1 MNWDA
6 LVLTLQIASA
16 STVLSLLV
24 GVPIAWWLARDNAW
38 YRIVLSAAVMVPM
51 VLPPTVL
58 GYYLLQMFGRRSVLG
73 EILENWLNMSLV
85 FHWTGAA
92 LAAFVVSAPFLIRAA
107 QTGFE
112 STDRSYSEAARTLG
126 RSEVAIFFL
135 ISIPL
140 AGRAILAG
148 GALAL
153 ARGLGEFGATLM
165 VAGNVPGKTQT
176 MSIAIYDAVQTGKT
190 SEANVLAITLSVAA
204 IGLLTIVGLIGRN
217 RLRL

>member
-135 ISIPL
+135 ISIP
-140 AGRAILAG
+140 
-148 GALAL
+148 
-153 ARGLGEFGATLM
+153 
-165 VAGNVPGKTQT
+165 
-176 MSIAIYDAVQTGKT
+176 KT
-190 SEANVLAITLSVAA
+190 SSCSRGNCNSSFLLLFHPIHCGRTVIDLTDFMNASCIIKDALGSCGLPCINVCHDAEIAP
-204 IGLLTIVGLIGRN
+204 LIKGDCFGHVS
-217 RLRL
+217 LYV